1 MAPRLKTEITQLFHW
16 HCYSVE
22 CSWQLLHQHGSKRN
36 MHWPVEWQIRYWT
49 MWELCWPLENRIMKY
64 SGKSLTTMTLNIE
77 IKVIMFLH
85 YILFSVIFSPLNK
98 YKIICSS
105 THSPPLPLPPPLT
118 YLAEVSGL
126 SKWLCV
132 IWFSKMGPNVHL
144 YPQGKSCILKM
155 GW

>member
-1 MAPRLKTEITQLFHW
+1 
-16 HCYSVE
+16 
-22 CSWQLLHQHGSKRN
+22 
-36 MHWPVEWQIRYWT
+36 
-49 MWELCWPLENRIMKY
+49 MKY

-132 IWFSKMGPNVHL
+132 I
-144 YPQGKSCILKM
+144 
-155 GW
+155 